1 MSGPESISTM
11 VDGDDRTCF
20 VPKHQGLNVLPNSP
34 LFSRIL
40 RFAHQSER
48 IAIKDPTAGFAASY
62 IQLLTDVLHLRNH
75 LEKSLDYS
83 ILEHLGKGEEVF
95 VTILGEGGYEF
106 TVAFFAIMAVGA
118 VVVPLCKLNSMFGG
132 CSQ

>member
-1 MSGPESISTM
+1 MSGPESIAII
-11 VDGDDRTCF
+11 VNGEDRTCF
-20 VPKHQGLNVLPNSP
+20 VPKHQGPNVLPNSP

-40 RFAHQSER
+40 RLAHQSKR

-75 LEKSLDYS
+75 LEKSPDYS
-83 ILEHLGKGEEVF
+83 ILEHLERGEEDF
-95 VTILGEGGYEF
+95 MTILGEGGYEF

-118 VVVPLCKLNSMFGG
+118 VVVPLCK
-132 CSQ
+132 